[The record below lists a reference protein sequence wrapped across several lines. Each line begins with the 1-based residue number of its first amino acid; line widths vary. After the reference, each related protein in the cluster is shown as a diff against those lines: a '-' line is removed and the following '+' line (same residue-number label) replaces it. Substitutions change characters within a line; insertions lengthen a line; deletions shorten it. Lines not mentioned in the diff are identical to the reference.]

1 MYICLTTLQLHT
13 PLCYLQK
20 PPSQK
25 PSLPSCVN
33 FLCTSY
39 LLHHYLFSKL
49 LLPSYLPLLLLES
62 QIVFLH
68 SLHRS
73 QCYWRQGEVVHA
85 TDGCI

>member
-1 MYICLTTLQLHT
+1 MLNYCYNYTHPSVICRS
-13 PLCYLQK
+13 PLPRSPLF
-20 PPSQK
+20 
-25 PSLPSCVN
+25 LACVN

-73 QCYWRQGEVVHA
+73 QCYRRQGEVVHA